1 MQSRLICDVSVE
13 RRVWAL
19 TQLEAWCDSPG
30 KLCRAAHL
38 ELEGAFKLKMRK
50 RKAHYLLFLP
60 LSDTRG
66 GRAGLGA
73 AMGTEMDLTPRTLVA
88 FKSQNFY
95 RESRL

>member
-1 MQSRLICDVSVE
+1 MPGCTSMQDWPSAVPANLSLYGDVSVE

-60 LSDTRG
+60 LTHG
-66 GRAGLGA
+66 EAGPGLERQWELKWTSLQGHW
-73 AMGTEMDLTPRTLVA
+73 
-88 FKSQNFY
+88 
-95 RESRL
+95 